1 MTSTASINA
10 TAVVPWLRDKALN
23 VYTQFGEDGLIDA
36 VFDRIGTTNKECFEV
51 GAADGKYYSN
61 TLHLR
66 EDGWGAVLMEKDPEQ
81 WQKLYDTYNGDL
93 TDCIIGGVD
102 DLDTT
107 LYWTRLRHERE
118 PDLGVIDI
126 DGQDYWLWHD
136 MVEYRPRVMLV
147 EINYHEWD
155 AVPPRGES
163 GQAGLAAIRQLGN
176 DKKYELVAHTYCNA
190 LFVRRDELA

>member
-1 MTSTASINA
+1 MQGTQSINA
-10 TAVVPWLRDKALN
+10 TACVPWLNGTALN

-36 VFDRIGTTNKECFEV
+36 VFGRIGTTNRECFEV
-51 GAADGKYYSN
+51 GAADGRFYSN
-61 TLHLR
+61 TLRLR

-81 WQKLYDTYNGDL
+81 WTLLNANYRTDL
-93 TDCIIGGVD
+93 VDCIVGAVD

-107 LYWTRLRHERE
+107 LHWTRLRDELQ

-126 DGQDYWLWHD
+126 DGQDYWLWND

-155 AVPPRGES
+155 AVPPRGEI
-163 GQAGLAAIRQLGN
+163 GQAGLAAIRQLGA
-176 DKKYELVAHTYCNA
+176 DKGYELVAHTYCNA
-190 LFVRRDELA
+190 LFIRQDELV